1 MLDFN
6 PKNRRNFRDPQIA
19 QFDWLKSQS
28 IVLIGGSH
36 SKILFFLLFPPD
48 RYRLPEIS
56 PY

>member
-6 PKNRRNFRDPQIA
+6 PNNPRYSRDPRIA
-19 QFDWLKSQS
+19 RSDWLKSQF

-36 SKILFFLLFPPD
+36 SKMFFLLFPPD
-48 RYRLPEIS
+48 RYRLPEMS